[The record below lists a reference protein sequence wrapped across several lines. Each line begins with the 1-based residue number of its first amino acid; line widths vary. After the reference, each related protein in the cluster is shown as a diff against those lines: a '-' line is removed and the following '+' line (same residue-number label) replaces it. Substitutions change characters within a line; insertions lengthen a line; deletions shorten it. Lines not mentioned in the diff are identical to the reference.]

1 MDSERK
7 SLNWPQLFKI
17 YLFWVLFG
25 GSWGFWW
32 NDRKGL
38 ALNFK
43 GWKWKGQNK
52 GEKGQ
57 EGPQGGG
64 GQGTLPA
71 TQAPE
76 RWGADPECPC
86 RENRH
91 PVDDWRRPRAP
102 RFGTWVWKGVGQSQ
116 PAFLVSEKAISNLHH
131 NYATINWTGHLG
143 KPRTQLGEGGQK
155 KPRTLTRNSWQPQ
168 RGKGGK
174 NHPKRPRKEDFAR
187 WHHFSLIRRR
197 LGGWGKVW
205 KQGHLRERERGGVRG
220 KGWERGATWNPDGN
234 TARRDEV

>member
-1 MDSERK
+1 M
-7 SLNWPQLFKI
+7 
-17 YLFWVLFG
+17 LFG

-143 KPRTQLGEGGQK
+143 KPRTQLRGRRAEKAKDADKKLMTAPEAKRGE
-155 KPRTLTRNSWQPQ
+155 KP
-168 RGKGGK
+168 
-174 NHPKRPRKEDFAR
+174 PKEAQEG
-187 WHHFSLIRRR
+187 R
-197 LGGWGKVW
+197 LCQVAPL
-205 KQGHLRERERGGVRG
+205 QF
-220 KGWERGATWNPDGN
+220 N
-234 TARRDEV
+234 